1 VTQVRGGPPG
11 PPAGPGSSTAQT
23 PGATVTGHGK
33 GFVSIPTPA
42 WAVLFFCAWLTA
54 LLSITVRDVL
64 PARFSYDGELVL
76 RVAQGQNPYQVDR
89 SYANTAAAY
98 RLLGLQNS
106 EELTALFGCA
116 ILLTALIIAT
126 TLGTRGSFK
135 LRHLYVGLTF
145 IVLGGV
151 FLTWYNKDVFT
162 LGVVIV
168 TLLVLKFSP
177 GRWWLIVA
185 TMAVYAAVFRSY
197 WFLIAALTAG
207 LVVLAHRRR
216 DSPRRYLVRLFG
228 LAQVFLILFCVA
240 APLVIGRSANTFR
253 SDLNANREGA
263 IDAVT
268 IISSF
273 VGGDSPVIS
282 YINAVLTQ
290 ISLVIPW
297 PLLMRGSQYVIYA
310 VVIVALWM
318 TLLVTVVRGWKKLSQ
333 KDRHRVHIG
342 VSVLWATLTVQAIFE
357 PDYGSYLRH
366 LTPMLPLILAVT
378 LIASRSGDEPPGVA
392 ATNDIVLPASSSGTQ
407 ARTAAATPQ
416 KAPVEA
422 AHRRV
427 ETVE

>member
-1 VTQVRGGPPG
+1 MRGGPHG
-11 PPAGPGSSTAQT
+11 APAGPDMSRPQT
-23 PGATVTGHGK
+23 PGATVTGPAK

-54 LLSITVRDVL
+54 LLSITVRDIL

-76 RVAQGQNPYQVDR
+76 RVAQGRNPYQVDR

-98 RLLGLQNS
+98 RILGLQNS

-216 DSPRRYLVRLFG
+216 DSARRYLVRLFG
-228 LAQVFLILFCVA
+228 LAQVFLIIFCVA

-268 IISSF
+268 IISPF

-310 VVIVALWM
+310 VVILALWM
-318 TLLVTVVRGWKKLSQ
+318 TLLITVVRGWNKLSQ
-333 KDRHRVHIG
+333 KDRHGVHIG

-392 ATNDIVLPASSSGTQ
+392 ATNDIVHPKSSSGTQ
-407 ARTAAATPQ
+407 ARTAAATQQ
-416 KAPVEA
+416 KAPVGA

>member
-1 VTQVRGGPPG
+1 VTQVRGGPAGAPTEPG
-11 PPAGPGSSTAQT
+11 GP
-23 PGATVTGHGK
+23 VK
-33 GFVSIPTPA
+33 GFTSIPTPA

-54 LLSITVRDVL
+54 LLSITTRDVL
-64 PARFSYDGELVL
+64 PERFSYDGELVL

-116 ILLTALIIAT
+116 TLLTALIIAT

-135 LRHLYVGLTF
+135 LRHLYVALTF

-177 GRWWLIVA
+177 GRWWIIVA

-207 LVVLAHRRR
+207 LIVLAHRRR
-216 DSPRRYLVRLFG
+216 DSARRYLVRLFG
-228 LAQVFLILFCVA
+228 LAQVFLIIFCVA

-268 IISSF
+268 IISPF
-273 VGGDSPVIS
+273 VGGDSPVNS

-297 PLLMRGSQYVIYA
+297 PLLMKGSQYAIYA
-310 VVIVALWM
+310 VGIFALWM
-318 TLLVTVVRGWKKLSQ
+318 TLLITTVRGWKRLSQ
-333 KDRHRVHIG
+333 KDRHGVHIG
-342 VSVLWATLTVQAIFE
+342 LSVLWAVLTVQAIFE

-378 LIASRSGDEPPGVA
+378 LIASRSGDELPGVVEA
-392 ATNDIVLPASSSGTQ
+392 NDIVLPKSTSGTL

-416 KAPVEA
+416 NAPVEVA
-422 AHRRV
+422 DRRV
-427 ETVE
+427 ETEE

>member
-1 VTQVRGGPPG
+1 MSRP
-11 PPAGPGSSTAQT
+11 QT
-23 PGATVTGHGK
+23 LGATVTGPAK

-64 PARFSYDGELVL
+64 PVRFSYDGELVL
-76 RVAQGQNPYQVDR
+76 RVAQGRNPYQVDR

-98 RLLGLQNS
+98 RILGLQNS

-216 DSPRRYLVRLFG
+216 DSARRYLVRLFG
-228 LAQVFLILFCVA
+228 LAQVFLIIFCVA

-268 IISSF
+268 IISPF

-310 VVIVALWM
+310 VVILALWM
-318 TLLVTVVRGWKKLSQ
+318 TLLITVVRGWKKLSQ
-333 KDRHRVHIG
+333 KDRHGVHIG

-378 LIASRSGDEPPGVA
+378 LIASRSGDEPPRVA
-392 ATNDIVLPASSSGTQ
+392 ATNDIVHPKSSSGTQ
-407 ARTAAATPQ
+407 ARTSAATPK
-416 KAPVEA
+416 KAPVGA